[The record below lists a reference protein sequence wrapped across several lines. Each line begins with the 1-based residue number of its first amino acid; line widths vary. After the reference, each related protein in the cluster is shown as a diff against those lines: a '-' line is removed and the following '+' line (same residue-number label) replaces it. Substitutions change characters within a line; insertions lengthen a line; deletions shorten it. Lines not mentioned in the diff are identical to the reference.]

1 MPAVEEIEEVN
12 ARFAEADSVDA
23 FLKVAAS
30 LMREYTNRKDKKLQ
44 LSHLVLRMEKGFVER
59 APPGDSQ
66 GSEGGGGAPAEAP
79 GGQAP
84 ESASVEPPPP
94 GTGGGGSTAAPS
106 GSPGD
111 PETPQGSRV
120 ESGEE
125 PRFDSE
131 ERMICEVCGNPG
143 ASHSYTRCP
152 GCGRQ
157 VGERCSTLVFGNKKC
172 WVATAYQCRICY
184 KPSEAD
190 GL

>member
-84 ESASVEPPPP
+84 ES
-94 GTGGGGSTAAPS
+94 TA
-106 GSPGD
+106 
-111 PETPQGSRV
+111 
-120 ESGEE
+120 
-125 PRFDSE
+125 
-131 ERMICEVCGNPG
+131 
-143 ASHSYTRCP
+143 
-152 GCGRQ
+152 
-157 VGERCSTLVFGNKKC
+157 
-172 WVATAYQCRICY
+172 
-184 KPSEAD
+184 
-190 GL
+190 